1 MLTDDVLL
9 ADPELASIVATCHR
23 EIGLIDLERNLYAE
37 ASGHVQRSLAL
48 AKASLERNFNA
59 RSLEDV
65 TWSYIHQGELH
76 RQRQN
81 FDEARNT
88 VGEALALLETAKERT
103 RILNC

>member
-1 MLTDDVLL
+1 MGRNTEALGLFEKCLTETAMLSDDVLL

-37 ASGHVQRSLAL
+37 ASVHVQRSLAL

-65 TWSYIHQGELH
+65 TWS
-76 RQRQN
+76 
-81 FDEARNT
+81 
-88 VGEALALLETAKERT
+88 
-103 RILNC
+103 